1 MGGWSGCRTH
11 QGVATVKTKLSRR
24 LSFTG
29 KLVPICF
36 ALLAGCAAQVPTIKA
51 QIVKVPVP
59 VQVPCPA
66 PALPP
71 KPALITPAGTPSQ
84 IIKALV
90 ADLALVMGDDDQVRA
105 LAGTPGR

>member
-1 MGGWSGCRTH
+1 MKRVLILC
-11 QGVATVKTKLSRR
+11 L
-24 LSFTG
+24 F
-29 KLVPICF
+29 
-36 ALLAGCAAQVPTIKA
+36 LAGCAAQPPIVQT

-71 KPALITPAGTPSQ
+71 KPTLITPAGTPSQ

-105 LAGTPGR
+105 LAK

>member
-1 MGGWSGCRTH
+1 MGVRAGRRTH
-11 QGVATVKTKLSRR
+11 QGVDAMRRITLLSAM
-24 LSFTG
+24 
-29 KLVPICF
+29 
-36 ALLAGCAAQVPTIKA
+36 ALLAGCAAQVPTIQT

-66 PALPP
+66 PTLPP

-105 LAGTPGR
+105 LAAVSGR

>member
-1 MGGWSGCRTH
+1 MKSARLFFAVWRSSS
-11 QGVATVKTKLSRR
+11 AALTV
-24 LSFTG
+24 
-29 KLVPICF
+29 
-36 ALLAGCAAQVPTIKA
+36 ALLAGCASQVPIVKT

-66 PALPP
+66 PVLPP
-71 KPALITPAGTPSQ
+71 KPTLITPSGTPSQ

-105 LAGTPGR
+105 LASK

>member
-1 MGGWSGCRTH
+1 MKPRTH
-11 QGVATVKTKLSRR
+11 SAQFAIWCKLAILAS
-24 LSFTG
+24 LF
-29 KLVPICF
+29 
-36 ALLAGCAAQVPTIKA
+36 LAGCAATPPIVQT

-66 PALPP
+66 PTLPP
-71 KPALITPAGTPSQ
+71 KPALITPSGTPSQ

-105 LAGTPGR
+105 LSK

>member
-1 MGGWSGCRTH
+1 MKQPRHSVQFAIWC
-11 QGVATVKTKLSRR
+11 KLAILAS
-24 LSFTG
+24 
-29 KLVPICF
+29 LV
-36 ALLAGCAAQVPTIKA
+36 LAGCASQVPIVKT

-71 KPALITPAGTPSQ
+71 KPTLITPRGTPSQ

-105 LAGTPGR
+105 LTTTPPGVNLGVKNGAK

>member
-1 MGGWSGCRTH
+1 MG
-11 QGVATVKTKLSRR
+11 AVKTKLARPV
-24 LSFTG
+24 SFTG
-29 KLVPICF
+29 KFAPICF
-36 ALLAGCAAQVPTIKA
+36 VILGGCAAQPPVVQT

-71 KPALITPAGTPSQ
+71 KPSLITPAGTPSQ

-105 LAGTPGR
+105 LAAVSGR

>member
-1 MGGWSGCRTH
+1 MGSGAGADIDQR
-11 QGVATVKTKLSRR
+11 VAALKTKPSRP

-29 KLVPICF
+29 ILAAISFV
-36 ALLAGCAAQVPTIKA
+36 LAGCATQPPIVQT

-66 PALPP
+66 PTLPP
-71 KPALITPAGTPSQ
+71 KPALITPSGTPSQ

-105 LAGTPGR
+105 LSRSKP

>member
-1 MGGWSGCRTH
+1 MDATRMFCSRRRVAALALATMALTGCAS
-11 QGVATVKTKLSRR
+11 QVPVVKT
-24 LSFTG
+24 
-29 KLVPICF
+29 
-36 ALLAGCAAQVPTIKA
+36 
-51 QIVKVPVP
+51 QIVRVPVP

-71 KPALITPAGTPSQ
+71 KPALITPSGTPSQ

-105 LAGTPGR
+105 LAGAGNGVKVGPKQAENGTH

>member
-1 MGGWSGCRTH
+1 MKAKPMRP
-11 QGVATVKTKLSRR
+11 
-24 LSFTG
+24 LSFIG
-29 KLVPICF
+29 ILSAISFV
-36 ALLAGCAAQVPTIKA
+36 LAGCAAQVPVVKT

-71 KPALITPAGTPSQ
+71 KPALITPSGTPSQ

-105 LAGTPGR
+105 LAK

>member
-1 MGGWSGCRTH
+1 M
-11 QGVATVKTKLSRR
+11 
-24 LSFTG
+24 
-29 KLVPICF
+29 
-36 ALLAGCAAQVPTIKA
+36 
-51 QIVKVPVP
+51 PVP

-105 LAGTPGR
+105 LSGARFGVKVGPKQAENATP

>member
-1 MGGWSGCRTH
+1 MNSN
-11 QGVATVKTKLSRR
+11 
-24 LSFTG
+24 G
-29 KLVPICF
+29 KF
-36 ALLAGCAAQVPTIKA
+36 AIWCKAAILASCALGGCAAQPPRVDV
-51 QIVKVPVP
+51 QQVKVPVP

-105 LAGTPGR
+105 LVGTPGQTKTQTRP

>member
-1 MGGWSGCRTH
+1 MGSRAGW
-11 QGVATVKTKLSRR
+11 ATYQRMGAVKTKLARPV
-24 LSFTG
+24 SFTG
-29 KLVPICF
+29 KFAPICF
-36 ALLAGCAAQVPTIKA
+36 VILGGCAAQPPVVQT

-66 PALPP
+66 PSLPP
-71 KPALITPAGTPSQ
+71 KPALITPSGTPSQ

-105 LAGTPGR
+105 LASK

>member
-1 MGGWSGCRTH
+1 MKS
-11 QGVATVKTKLSRR
+11 SRSVIG
-24 LSFTG
+24 L
-29 KLVPICF
+29 LL
-36 ALLAGCAAQVPTIKA
+36 LLAGCAATPPIVQT

-71 KPALITPAGTPSQ
+71 KPPLITPAGTPSQ

-105 LAGTPGR
+105 LAGAGNGAKVGPKQAENGMH